1 MVDIQ
6 LCKLHRKAGYFTHR
20 NFILCYGEGEFSTRA
35 FFFCSRGTAPYRGS
49 SFVDGF
55 VDVSGFVDVFS
66 LSLSLFL
73 SVLHLFLV
81 DFVL

>member
-1 MVDIQ
+1 MV
-6 LCKLHRKAGYFTHR
+6 KGSFPRGR
-20 NFILCYGEGEFSTRA
+20 